1 MDLRNVNLW
10 EERNNTKTFTLDYTN
25 NSRNDVFKKGLNLA
39 SLVQLGTEEI
49 KPFLKGLIFVY
60 LVNPQRACARVLQ

>member
-25 NSRNDVFKKGLNLA
+25 NSRNDLFKKILNLA

-49 KPFLKGLIFVY
+49 KPFLKVSY
-60 LVNPQRACARVLQ
+60 LCT